1 VRPLRFPSAPRRHGA
16 FAVFVGALVGLGGV
30 AATDHLGRSGAVA
43 APPNTADS
51 FRTLRPVADFDGI
64 KDPQAR
70 SAALFREAGKVFA
83 SPRCLNCHPATPR
96 PTQTDRMTPHQPI
109 VLRGPDG
116 TGVLGG
122 LRCSSCHQRE
132 NFAASAVPGNAKWAL
147 APASMA
153 WQGKTLGE
161 ICRQIKDPKR
171 NGGHDMAGIVHHLS
185 EDGLV
190 GWAWRPGGNRMPAPG
205 TQQEFGELI
214 KAWAAS
220 GAVCPD

>member
-1 VRPLRFPSAPRRHGA
+1 MRPLRFPSAPRRHGT
-16 FAVFVGALVGLGGV
+16 FAVFVGALAALGGA
-30 AATDHLGRSGAVA
+30 AATDHLGRRAVA
-43 APPNTADS
+43 APPKAADS
-51 FRTLRPVADFDGI
+51 FRTLRPAADFDGI

-116 TGVLGG
+116 KGVPGG
-122 LRCSSCHQRE
+122 LRCNSCHQRE
-132 NFAASAVPGNAKWAL
+132 NFAGSGTPGNPKWAL
-147 APASMA
+147 APSSMA
-153 WQGKTLGE
+153 WQGKSLGE
-161 ICRQIKDPKR
+161 ICQQIKDPKR
-171 NGGHDMAGIVHHLS
+171 NGGHDVAGIVRHVS
-185 EDGLV
+185 EDILV
-190 GWAWRPGGNRMPAPG
+190 GWAWSPGGNRVPAPG

-214 KAWAAS
+214 KSWAAS

>member
-1 VRPLRFPSAPRRHGA
+1 MRPSRFSFAPRRHAGL
-16 FAVFVGALVGLGGV
+16 AVFVGALVALGGV
-30 AATDHLGRSGAVA
+30 AATDHLGRSAVA
-43 APPNTADS
+43 APPETADS

-70 SAALFREAGKVFA
+70 SAALFREAGKVIA
-83 SPRCLNCHPATPR
+83 SPRCLNCHPATDR

-109 VLRGPDG
+109 VLRGRDG
-116 TGVLGG
+116 TGVPGG

-132 NFAASAVPGNAKWAL
+132 NFAASAAPGNPRWAV

-171 NGGHDMAGIVHHLS
+171 NGGHHLAEVVHHMA
-185 EDGLV
+185 EDDLV
-190 GWAWRPGGNRMPAPG
+190 GWAWRPGGNRTPAPG
-205 TQQEFGELI
+205 TLHEFGELI
-214 KAWAAS
+214 KAWAAT